1 MEKYIVRVNGKEYEV
16 EVEKVGEGSAPEV
29 KQEAAVQQAPSVPAP
44 AKAEVVRGTVL
55 EAGAAGKV
63 WKILKTAGDK
73 VEKGETAVI
82 LEAMKMEIPMVA
94 TASGTVG
101 KVFVSEG
108 QPVEAGDRL
117 LTIE

>member
-16 EVEKVGEGSAPEV
+16 EVEKVGSGAAPQVTEEPV
-29 KQEAAVQQAPSVPAP
+29 DKPVPAP
-44 AKAEVVRGTVL
+44 QKPVQAKGTVL

-63 WKILKTAGDK
+63 WKILKKAGDK

-94 TASGTVG
+94 TESGVVDT
-101 KVFVSEG
+101 VFVSEG

-117 LTIE
+117 LTIA